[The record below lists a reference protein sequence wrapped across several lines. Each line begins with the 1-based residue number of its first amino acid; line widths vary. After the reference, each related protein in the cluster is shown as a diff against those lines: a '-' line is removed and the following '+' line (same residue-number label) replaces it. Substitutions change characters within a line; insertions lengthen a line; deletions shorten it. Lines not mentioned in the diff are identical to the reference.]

1 MASVSAELEFPPK
14 IVISSYGL
22 ATRTSPGS
30 IVLAVPLAS
39 RWALFSHALVWLSG
53 HHTVEHFRTMCP
65 NLLQRLGGGG
75 FLGSSLAGAS
85 SGGQGHAMETD
96 LDLEDALMGWPFHR
110 GDVIAWR
117 TLMTVLGQLLE
128 LALGIGIFHPG
139 QHPVDA
145 AVEQI
150 VDELDDVVDALV
162 DHDRADHRC
171 ERAGQQAVLATLG
184 DALTLGEIEIVF
196 QLQLAGP
203 CG

>member
-65 NLLQRLGGGG
+65 NLR
-75 FLGSSLAGAS
+75 
-85 SGGQGHAMETD
+85 
-96 LDLEDALMGWPFHR
+96 
-110 GDVIAWR
+110 
-117 TLMTVLGQLLE
+117 QLLE

-139 QHPVDA
+139 QHPVDI

-162 DHDRADHRC
+162 NHDRTDHR
-171 ERAGQQAVLATLG
+171 
-184 DALTLGEIEIVF
+184 F
-196 QLQLAGP
+196 
-203 CG
+203 